1 MDKKYMNCTRC
12 ELCGTADVIY
22 GSPFMEYSILFRL
35 LTAPLATMGMGLLS
49 ATIVKTKGIHIN
61 TKVILLVLCI
71 STIVCNTGITVDCL
85 YKFFISNV
93 MPNYMQ
99 CDFQVFSPQ
108 YGLVIR
114 HIEILGTTYLSTSAI
129 ALAIERTV
137 ATIFYRNY
145 SSKPTLG
152 SILVV
157 VQILI
162 SFIPLWNIRLPK
174 QMYPY
179 SPPEL
184 HDYKLYHFISMWQ
197 TLVNVL
203 AFFIFMILWIINYYR
218 KKIIGNSHLQVVLA
232 RYNLHENM
240 STTRL
245 MAPIIVVIAMIVFA
259 AELSLLLVTP
269 QYDRNTVVT
278 HQVLDEVIEY
288 SFYPELQLTLIPIL
302 FIALILILVIVSKKI
317 RENFLLV
324 SNLSICFPVKV
335 HNTDSR
341 SSSESSSSEGSS
353 ERIHWNRKID
363 GLSITPQTPDF

>member
-22 GSPFMEYSILFRL
+22 GSTFMEYSILFRL
-35 LTAPLATMGMGLLS
+35 LTAPLATMGMGMLS

-71 STIVCNTGITVDCL
+71 SAIICNTGILVDCL

-99 CDFQVFSPQ
+99 CDFQVFNPQ
-108 YGLVIR
+108 YGIVIR
-114 HIEILGTTYLSTSAI
+114 HIEILGAMCLSTSSI
-129 ALAIERTV
+129 ALAVERTV

-152 SILVV
+152 SILAVI
-157 VQILI
+157 QILV
-162 SFIPLWNIRLPK
+162 SFLPIWNVHTPK

-184 HDYKLYHFISMWQ
+184 HAYKLYHSMNMWQ
-197 TLVNVL
+197 TILNVI
-203 AFFIFMILWIINYYR
+203 AFFIFIILWIINYTR
-218 KKIIGNSHLQVVLA
+218 K
-232 RYNLHENM
+232 
-240 STTRL
+240 
-245 MAPIIVVIAMIVFA
+245 APIILVLCLMVFA
-259 AELSLLLVTP
+259 SELVSSKLLEIELEHVLFTDSHP
-269 QYDRNTVVT
+269 LHTIYNEDTVVT
-278 HQVLDEVIEY
+278 HQVLSEVIEY
-288 SFYPELQLTLIPIL
+288 SFYPELQLTLIPIM
-302 FIALILILVIVSKKI
+302 FIALILVLITISKKL
-317 RENFLLV
+317 RDNFLLV

-335 HNTDSR
+335 HTTDSR

-363 GLSITPQTPDF
+363 GLSITTQGPKF

>member
-22 GSPFMEYSILFRL
+22 GSTFMEYSILFRL
-35 LTAPLATMGMGLLS
+35 LTAPLATMGMGMLS

-71 STIVCNTGITVDCL
+71 SAIICNTGILVDCL

-99 CDFQVFSPQ
+99 CDFQVFNPQ
-108 YGLVIR
+108 YGIVIR
-114 HIEILGTTYLSTSAI
+114 HIEILGAMCLSTSSI
-129 ALAIERTV
+129 ALAVERTV

-152 SILVV
+152 SILAVI
-157 VQILI
+157 QILV
-162 SFIPLWNIRLPK
+162 SFLPIWNVHTPK

-184 HDYKLYHFISMWQ
+184 HAYKLYHSMNMWQ
-197 TLVNVL
+197 TILNVI
-203 AFFIFMILWIINYYR
+203 AFFIFIILWIINYTR
-218 KKIIGNSHLQVVLA
+218 KKIIGNSHLQVVLD

-240 STTRL
+240 STTHI
-245 MAPIIVVIAMIVFA
+245 MAPIILVLCLMVFA
-259 AELSLLLVTP
+259 SELILILFTP
-269 QYDRNTVVT
+269 VYNEDTVVT
-278 HQVLDEVIEY
+278 HQVLSEVIEY
-288 SFYPELQLTLIPIL
+288 SFYPELQLTLIPIM
-302 FIALILILVIVSKKI
+302 FIALILVLITISKKL
-317 RENFLLV
+317 RDNFLLV
-324 SNLSICFPVKV
+324 SNLFICFPVKV
-335 HNTDSR
+335 HTTDSR

-363 GLSITPQTPDF
+363 GLSITTQGPKF